1 MGAMID
7 LRRAAQAHK
16 PELPELPELYES
28 AKQTWLGRMVNEYSS
43 ATVFEGL
50 ADQIRKAGLDDE
62 LAEECLGFA
71 AEERR
76 HGVLCGAVVEALG
89 GDAIA
94 PVPERDAYPHH
105 PDVTPT
111 EALVRNLLSIS
122 CSSETV
128 AVALIGAERLE
139 MPDGEL
145 RELLTTIWADEIG
158 HARFG
163 WRLTARLVPT
173 LDDAARRRTSAYL
186 AVVLGHLEEHE
197 LAHLPAG
204 KAPPAEGAALGLCS
218 GRDARHLLYSTVDEV
233 ILPGLEAVGLE
244 ARRAWRLR
252 HRALEALAENASD
265 AEAISLRR
273 AAV

>member
-1 MGAMID
+1 MSAMID
-7 LRRAAQAHK
+7 LRDAAQAHR
-16 PELPELPELYES
+16 PELPDLPDLYES
-28 AKQTWLGRMVNEYSS
+28 ARETWLGRMVNEHTS
-43 ATVFEGL
+43 AAVFEGL
-50 ADQIRKAGLDDE
+50 ARQIRQAGLEDE
-62 LAEECLGFA
+62 LAEECLEFA

-76 HGVLCGAVVEALG
+76 HGVLCAAVVEALG
-89 GDAIA
+89 GEAIA
-94 PVPERDAYPHH
+94 PAPQRDPYPEH

-145 RELLTTIWADEIG
+145 RELLTMIWADEIG

-163 WRLTARLVPT
+163 WGLVARLVPT
-173 LDDAARRRTSAYL
+173 LDDAARGRLSAYL

-197 LAHLPAG
+197 LAHLPVG
-204 KAPPAEGAALGLCS
+204 QAPPAEGAALGLCS
-218 GRDARHLLYSTVDEV
+218 GRDARHLLYSTIDRV
-233 ILPGLEAVGLE
+233 ILPGLEALGLQ

-252 HRALEALAENASD
+252 HRALDGIAWTARRGGGVS
-265 AEAISLRR
+265 SPR
-273 AAV
+273 AAL